1 MESKKKKAI
10 GIDLGTTYSCVAVFE
25 ENRAVVIHN
34 KMGYPITP
42 SMVAFT
48 PEGKV
53 VGDTAKIYL
62 SKDSKNTVYDAK
74 RMIGQQF
81 LNKVIQDDKKN
92 WPFEVKSDAAGR
104 V

>member
-25 ENRAVVIHN
+25 NNRVVVINN

-48 PEGKV
+48 TDGKV
-53 VGDTAKIYL
+53 VGDNARIYL
-62 SKDSKNTVYDAK
+62 AKDPKNTVYDAK
-74 RMIGQQF
+74 RMIGQ
-81 LNKVIQDDKKN
+81 
-92 WPFEVKSDAAGR
+92 
-104 V
+104 

>member
-25 ENRAVVIHN
+25 NNRVVVINN

-48 PEGKV
+48 PDGKV
-53 VGDTAKIYL
+53 VGDNAKIYL
-62 SKDSKNTVYDAK
+62 AKDPKNTVYDAK
-74 RMIGQQF
+74 RMIG
-81 LNKVIQDDKKN
+81 
-92 WPFEVKSDAAGR
+92 
-104 V
+104 

>member
-25 ENRAVVIHN
+25 NNRVVVINN

-42 SMVAFT
+42 SIVAFT
-48 PEGKV
+48 PDGKA
-53 VGDTAKIYL
+53 VGDSAKIYL
-62 SKDSKNTVYDAK
+62 SKDPKNTVYDAK

-81 LNKVIQDDKKN
+81 SA
-92 WPFEVKSDAAGR
+92 EV

>member
-25 ENRAVVIHN
+25 NNRVVVINN

-48 PEGKV
+48 PDGKV
-53 VGDTAKIYL
+53 VGDNAKIYL
-62 SKDSKNTVYDAK
+62 AKDPKNTVYDAK
-74 RMIGQQF
+74 RMIGQ
-81 LNKVIQDDKKN
+81 
-92 WPFEVKSDAAGR
+92 
-104 V
+104 

>member
-25 ENRAVVIHN
+25 NNRVVVINN

-42 SMVAFT
+42 SIVAFT

-53 VGDTAKIYL
+53 VGESAKIYL
-62 SKDSKNTVYDAK
+62 SKEAKNTIYDSK
-74 RMIGQQF
+74 RMIG
-81 LNKVIQDDKKN
+81 
-92 WPFEVKSDAAGR
+92 
-104 V
+104 